1 MYILLIFQTSCY
13 IAFLNRLMTD
23 VPALIKEAGTR
34 TDFQA
39 EREQDHQHPLEI
51 SDKSQAGTSLIWN
64 QRKLLRKIE
73 ILKKKLL
80 KQKNEVKAAKR
91 IIKKSHG
98 RHFTN
103 KDKLLALSIF
113 KKSPKAYNF
122 LRKLFTLPSK
132 RTLQDILK
140 LITIRPGLNPAIF
153 DKIKDTASKLGREDK
168 LCQIMFDEMSVSP
181 SLHFDTGL
189 DEICGFEDFGEAN
202 RNNNI
207 ADHVILFIIKGIKAQ
222 YKQPVCFAFCKSAT
236 KAVILKNLLKKII
249 EELFAAG
256 LIVIS
261 TVCDQSTINNKVIN
275 DLLEETK
282 ANYYRKGEEARELAF
297 EIANKKIYP
306 LFDPPHLLKGIRN
319 NLITKDLHY
328 IQDGKKKIAK
338 WDHLKLLLNIDS
350 GEDDLRMCNKLT
362 EAHVLPEKIPKM
374 KVKHAAQVF
383 SQRVSSALRF
393 CAKHKLLPD
402 ECADTADVL
411 LLFDHLFD
419 SFNGSSYKKSHKTYK
434 SCLKTNSE
442 HFMLWDKALPIL
454 RSMQFKRETKKR
466 DGSVVLHYEQVPSI
480 KNWIHNINSMKHLW
494 NNKIET
500 QYILYT
506 DAQLQS
512 GSSGKLFFMCKK
524 PWG

>member
-1 MYILLIFQTSCY
+1 MPQRTRCVFDCEHFDVLHRFPKPFDDRFRQWKEIVGEPLEGKTDKEIHTNYRICNQHFESQYFYPHSKRLARTAY
-13 IAFLNRLMTD
+13 PTLNLD

-51 SDKSQAGTSLIWN
+51 SDKSQ
-64 QRKLLRKIE
+64 
-73 ILKKKLL
+73 
-80 KQKNEVKAAKR
+80 
-91 IIKKSHG
+91 
-98 RHFTN
+98 
-103 KDKLLALSIF
+103 
-113 KKSPKAYNF
+113 
-122 LRKLFTLPSK
+122 
-132 RTLQDILK
+132 
-140 LITIRPGLNPAIF
+140 
-153 DKIKDTASKLGREDK
+153 
-168 LCQIMFDEMSVSP
+168 
-181 SLHFDTGL
+181 
-189 DEICGFEDFGEAN
+189 
-202 RNNNI
+202 
-207 ADHVILFIIKGIKAQ
+207 
-222 YKQPVCFAFCKSAT
+222 
-236 KAVILKNLLKKII
+236 
-249 EELFAAG
+249 AAG

-297 EIANKKIYP
+297 EIANEKIYP

-494 NNKIET
+494 NNIKSKHNISC
-500 QYILYT
+500 ILMRSFNQDPVENFFSCVRSHGARNINPTCQQFLSIYKT
-506 DAQLQS
+506 LLVNNLNSHHSLGANCEEDSNKMFSNLDSLLTKNIVPPRINEPILTGEMDVDLEENLAS
-512 GSSGKLFFMCKK
+512 GSFSQDPENIIINETKNMWQGML
-524 PWG
+524 